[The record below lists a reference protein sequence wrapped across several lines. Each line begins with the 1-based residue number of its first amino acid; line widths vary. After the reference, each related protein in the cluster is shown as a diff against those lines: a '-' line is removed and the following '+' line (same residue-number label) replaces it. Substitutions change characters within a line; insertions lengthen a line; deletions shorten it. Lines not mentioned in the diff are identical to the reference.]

1 VETYESFFSNLI
13 FFVICETV
21 SRKWC
26 IKKMVAICVTHFVP
40 NNIKIE
46 HAKFIVINLIN

>member
-1 VETYESFFSNLI
+1 
-13 FFVICETV
+13 
-21 SRKWC
+21 
-26 IKKMVAICVTHFVP
+26 MVAICVTHFVP